1 MMFSALAV
9 IHSVFCSSFSYC
21 ILTTYA
27 LLPAYGNN
35 VCDPVLMA
43 LFWSLVSD
51 LLLSDL
57 SFVDVEVEEGNR
69 YWV

>member
-9 IHSVFCSSFSYC
+9 IQSVFCSSFSHC

-57 SFVDVEVEEGNR
+57 SFVNVEVEEGNR